1 MEAGINQHMM
11 KVLSVL
17 ALVWA
22 SLPMAFAQTQI
33 LANEEVHQP
42 HHLALAGGV
51 GWHDSEDSAF
61 LGIDYFYAVSNSW
74 GLGAFYEEVNG
85 DFDLQAWGVLAKASW
100 GHGFSFAF
108 GPGYE
113 YKLAKD
119 KTLFL
124 FRLQGGY
131 SWHFGSW
138 SVGPVITADLIEDG
152 NSTYYAGFT
161 VGYGW

>member
-1 MEAGINQHMM
+1 MTKLLTSLTALCLFFSE
-11 KVLSVL
+11 LLL
-17 ALVWA
+17 A
-22 SLPMAFAQTQI
+22 S
-33 LANEEVHQP
+33 EEPHQSN
-42 HHLALAGGV
+42 HLAIAGGV
-51 GWHDSEDSAF
+51 GWHDSESSAF
-61 LGIDYFYAVSNSW
+61 LGIDYIYSISPSW

-85 DFDLQAWGVLAKASW
+85 DFDLQAWGLLAKRSW
-100 GHGFSFAF
+100 ESGFSFAF

-131 SWHFGSW
+131 SWHSGSW
-138 SVGPVITADLIEDG
+138 SFGPVITADLIEDG

>member
-1 MEAGINQHMM
+1 M

-22 SLPMAFAQTQI
+22 NLPMAFAETQI
-33 LANEEVHQP
+33 LTNEEDHQP

-51 GWHDSEDSAF
+51 GWHDSEDSAY
-61 LGIDYFYAVSNSW
+61 LGIDYFYSVSNSW

-85 DFDLQAWGVLAKASW
+85 DFDLQAWGILAKASW

-113 YKLAKD
+113 YKLANGQD
-119 KTLFL
+119 TFSFSSAGRLQL
-124 FRLQGGY
+124 AFRLLERWPGHH
-131 SWHFGSW
+131 S
-138 SVGPVITADLIEDG
+138 
-152 NSTYYAGFT
+152 
-161 VGYGW
+161 

>member
-1 MEAGINQHMM
+1 MM
-11 KVLSVL
+11 SIHKCCV
-17 ALVWA
+17 A
-22 SLPMAFAQTQI
+22 SLLFISTLLHAD
-33 LANEEVHQP
+33 EEAHQP
-42 HHLALAGGV
+42 HHLAVAGGV
-51 GWHDSEDSAF
+51 GWYESKSSAF

-74 GLGAFYEEVNG
+74 ALGAFYEEVNG

-124 FRLQGGY
+124 FRLQAGY
-131 SWHFGSW
+131 SWHAGSW
-138 SVGPVITADLIEDG
+138 SVGPVITADLIENG

-161 VGYGW
+161 VGYSW